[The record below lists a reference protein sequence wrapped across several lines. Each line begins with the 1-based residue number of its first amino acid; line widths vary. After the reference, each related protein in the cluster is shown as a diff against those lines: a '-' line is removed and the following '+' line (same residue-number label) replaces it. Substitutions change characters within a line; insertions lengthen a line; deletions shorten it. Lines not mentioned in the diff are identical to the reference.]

1 MQRGRLVVTLLRG
14 VRDVDAVRA
23 FSATTKKTTAKE
35 TPEPKTRKLSGYM
48 LFLKDTSAKLR
59 NTGLP
64 VSEISKQVSKQ
75 WAETS
80 AVQRQKYIDEA
91 MRLNEASKDETKKA
105 AKETKKEKIKRPG
118 NVYADF
124 MKSVFPSVQRQ
135 YPDKTFAEKSRIVS
149 AMWKNMTDE
158 EKEQRKKA
166 LALSQSSKM

>member
-23 FSATTKKTTAKE
+23 FTTTTKKTTAKE
-35 TPEPKTRKLSGYM
+35 TPEAKTRKVSGYL
-48 LFLKDTSAKLR
+48 LFLKDASAKLR
-59 NTGLP
+59 SSNLP
-64 VSEISKQVSKQ
+64 IAQISKQVSKQ

-91 MRLNEASKDETKKA
+91 MRLNEMNKDAPKKA
-105 AKETKKEKIKRPG
+105 VKETKKEKIKRPT

-124 MKSVFPSVQRQ
+124 MKSVFPTVQRE
-135 YPDKTFAEKSRIVS
+135 YPDKTFAEKSKIVS

-166 LALSQSSKM
+166 LGSKM